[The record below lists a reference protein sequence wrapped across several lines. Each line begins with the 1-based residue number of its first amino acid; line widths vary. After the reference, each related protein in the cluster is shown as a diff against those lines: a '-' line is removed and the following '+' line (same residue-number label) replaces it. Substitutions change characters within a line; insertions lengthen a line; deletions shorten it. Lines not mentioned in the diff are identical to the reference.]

1 MKTKIIALSVVL
13 FGATALSS
21 CTRLYHSRSYVK
33 TEQQAKKTEQKEKME
48 AVELAAIPQ
57 SVETPNPTLELSQP
71 ELPVMAT
78 NPSKIQSAENTGADI
93 QIDPVVETT
102 VTEALVQEVNN
113 DEQVLDPV
121 ETKPEGKSQ
130 LVALLLC
137 IFLGYIGI
145 HRFYLGY
152 TTIGILQIITLGGCG
167 IWALIDLIRIITG
180 DLKPKD
186 GEYAEKLEDI

>member
-1 MKTKIIALSVVL
+1 
-13 FGATALSS
+13 
-21 CTRLYHSRSYVK
+21 
-33 TEQQAKKTEQKEKME
+33 ME